1 MGKRTKRTRRGIS
14 EGRRAGK
21 PKATT
26 AEVTAIGVGLE
37 RKRHV
42 PEGEGPQDAI
52 ND

>member
-1 MGKRTKRTRRGIS
+1 MEKRTKRTHRRIS
-14 EGRRAGK
+14 EGWRAGK

-42 PEGEGPQDAI
+42 GNGRISRMQ
-52 ND
+52 